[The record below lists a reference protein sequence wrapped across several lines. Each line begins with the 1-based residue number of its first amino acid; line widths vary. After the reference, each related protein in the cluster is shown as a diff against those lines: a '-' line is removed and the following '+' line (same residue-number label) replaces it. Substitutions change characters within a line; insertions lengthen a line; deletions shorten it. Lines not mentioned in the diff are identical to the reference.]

1 VLLLKRKFFSA
12 LWRLKQ
18 ATIKAYGAT
27 TKYLVEVLTERY
39 WLLDYLPTF
48 TKKSDGVLLVRLDL
62 IGDFVLWLD
71 SAQTYRRLYPKQ
83 RIAIAVNSACA
94 DLARAL
100 PHWDEVLSIN
110 VQQMRTSY
118 IYRLTTLVRLRR
130 GNFSVAIQPTFSREF
145 VGDLAVRASL
155 ASERI
160 GYDGDVNNLS
170 RVVKDQTDNWYTRL
184 ILNDPYQIMEL
195 NINAHFMRELG
206 AHDFKAN
213 LPIIPT
219 TTAPRASPR
228 FASPYIVVAP
238 GASWGSKMWP
248 VANFA
253 QVITKLIKQFN
264 IQVVYCGGQ
273 SDQHVCRELHDLIAA
288 NNAIDLSG
296 MTSLP
301 ELVEIIRGANLL
313 ITNDSAPVHIAAAVG
328 TPSVCILGGGHF
340 GRFLPY
346 PVDLTPDAQH
356 PLVCSVQMPC
366 FGCKWRC
373 IYSISASEAVPCISA
388 IAVTDVYEACHNLLK
403 QEAATH

>member
-1 VLLLKRKFFSA
+1 VLPLKRKFFSA

-18 ATIKAYGAT
+18 AATKIYGTT

-48 TKKSDGVLLVRLDL
+48 PKKRDSVLLIRLDL

-71 SAQTYRRLYPKQ
+71 SAQAFRHLYPGQ
-83 RIAIAVNSACA
+83 RITIAVNSAYA
-94 DLARAL
+94 DLARVL
-100 PHWDEVLSIN
+100 PHWDEVLSVN

-118 IYRLTTLVRLRR
+118 IYRLATLVRLRR

-160 GYDGDVNNLS
+160 GYDGDVNNFS
-170 RVVKDQTDNWYTRL
+170 IVVKDKTDRWYTRL
-184 ILNDPYQIMEL
+184 IPNDPLQIMEL
-195 NINAHFMRELG
+195 NINAHFVRELG
-206 AHDFKAN
+206 AHAFKAN
-213 LPIIPT
+213 LPVIPT
-219 TTAPRASPR
+219 TVTPRASLLFTP
-228 FASPYIVVAP
+228 PYIVVAP
-238 GASWGSKMWP
+238 GASWGPKMWP

-253 QVITKLIKQFN
+253 QLITELVKQFN
-264 IQVVYCGGQ
+264 IQVVYCGGE
-273 SDQHVCRELHDLIAA
+273 SDQPVCRELHDLIAA
-288 NNAIDLSG
+288 NSSIDLSG
-296 MTSLP
+296 LTSLP

-346 PVDLTPDAQH
+346 PVGLTPDANR
-356 PLVCSVQMPC
+356 PLICSFQMPC

-373 IYSISASEAVPCISA
+373 IYSTSAHEAVPCISQ

-403 QEAATH
+403 QQAAAH

>member
-1 VLLLKRKFFSA
+1 MLPLKRKVFSA

-18 ATIKAYGAT
+18 ASIKAYGIT
-27 TKYLVEVLTERY
+27 TKNLVEVLTERY

-48 TKKSDGVLLVRLDL
+48 AKKRDGVLLIRLDL

-83 RIAIAVNSACA
+83 RITIAVNSACA

-118 IYRLTTLVRLRR
+118 IYRLATLIRLRR

-145 VGDLAVRASL
+145 VGDLAIRASL

-170 RVVKDQTDNWYTRL
+170 RIVKDKTDSWYTRL
-184 ILNDPYQIMEL
+184 VPNDPRQIMEL
-195 NINAHFMRELG
+195 NINSHFVRELG
-206 AHDFKAN
+206 AYDFQAK
-213 LPIIPT
+213 LPVIPT
-219 TTAPRASPR
+219 TITPRARLQFTS
-228 FASPYIVVAP
+228 SYIVVAP
-238 GASWGSKMWP
+238 GASWGPKMWP

-264 IQVVYCGGQ
+264 IQVVFCGGQ
-273 SDQHVCRELHDLIAA
+273 ADQQVCHELHDLIST
-288 NNAIDLSG
+288 NNSSDLSG
-296 MTSLP
+296 KTSLP
-301 ELVEIIRGANLL
+301 ELVEVIRDAKLL

-346 PVDLTPDAQH
+346 PVDLTPNAQH

-373 IYSISASEAVPCISA
+373 TYSISETEAVPCISTV
-388 IAVTDVYEACHNLLK
+388 AVTDVHEACHKLLK
-403 QEAATH
+403 QQVPFH